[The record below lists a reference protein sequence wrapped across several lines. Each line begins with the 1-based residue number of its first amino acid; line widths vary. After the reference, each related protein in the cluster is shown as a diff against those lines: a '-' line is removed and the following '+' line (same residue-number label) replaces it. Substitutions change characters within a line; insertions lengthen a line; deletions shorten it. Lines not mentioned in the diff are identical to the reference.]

1 MAEQTLTYSMG
12 ANGWTSF
19 HSYIPEWMTG
29 MNSVFYSFK
38 TGDIYE
44 HHSNASRNKYYGTNY
59 PSTVTAVFNDSPID
73 AKMFKTIELEGT
85 DPWEVE
91 VVTDLTTGFIDADYF
106 VKKEGV
112 YYSNIR
118 RYAASQ
124 DLAQTSAQGIGACS
138 AVVGAAPGAVTISFV
153 QPVSGL
159 LSINDVAYIGT
170 GGGITEIGIVTAIAN
185 GVFPAPSTITIGAAA
200 VTPVIADFIMFLK
213 NSQVESYG
221 SRGYY
226 AQIKLTNNL
235 TTESELFAL
244 STEIFKSFP

>member
-44 HHSNASRNKYYGTNY
+44 HHSNASRNKYYGVNY

-85 DPWEVE
+85 DAWAVE
-91 VVTDLTTGFIDADYF
+91 VVTDLTTGFIDVDYF

-118 RYAASQ
+118 RYDTSQ

-138 AVVGAAPGAVTISFV
+138 NVTGTLPGPITIEFTE
-153 QPVSGL
+153 PVSAL
-159 LSINDVAYIGT
+159 LSIGDVAYIGT
-170 GGGITEIGIVTAIAN
+170 GAGITEIGAVDAISN
-185 GVFPAPSTITIGAAA
+185 GVFPAVSTITIDTATNLP
-200 VTPVIADFIMFLK
+200 VTTNFIMFLK
-213 NSQVESYG
+213 NSEVESYG

-226 AQIKLTNNL
+226 AEVKLTNNL

-244 STEIFKSFP
+244 SAEVFKSFP

>member
-19 HSYIPEWMTG
+19 HSYIPEWMIG
-29 MNSVFYSFK
+29 MNSAFYTFK
-38 TGDIYE
+38 NGNIYQ
-44 HHSNASRNKYYGTNY
+44 HHTNAIRNRYYDVNY

-85 DPWEVE
+85 DAWDVE
-91 VVTDLTTGFIDADYF
+91 VVTDLTTGFIDKDYF

-118 RYAASQ
+118 RYANST
-124 DLAQTSAQGIGACS
+124 DLSQTSAQGIGACS
-138 AVVGAAPGAVTISFV
+138 GVAGAAPGAVTLSFV
-153 QPVSGL
+153 QPISDL

-170 GGGITEIGIVTAIAN
+170 GGGIPEIGTVTAIAN
-185 GVFPAPSTITIGAAA
+185 GIFPAASTITIGTAA
-200 VTPVIADFIMFLK
+200 VTPVIGDFIMFLK
-213 NSQVESYG
+213 NSLVESYG

-244 STEIFKSFP
+244 STETFKSFP